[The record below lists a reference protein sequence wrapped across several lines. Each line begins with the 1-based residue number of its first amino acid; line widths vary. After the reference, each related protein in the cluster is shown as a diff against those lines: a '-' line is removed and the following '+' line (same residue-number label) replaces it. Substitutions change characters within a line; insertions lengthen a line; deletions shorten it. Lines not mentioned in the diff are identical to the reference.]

1 MCSGDFLDTIGKA
14 VSELKKGKMI
24 VVYDGDDREGE
35 ADLMLPARFADP
47 KAIETLRRDAGGLIC
62 AAIGQEDAG
71 RIGLPFF
78 TDLLESSGS
87 RLREIS
93 CRRTAYG
100 DKPAFSLPINHCQVY
115 TGITDED
122 RSLTMRKLD
131 SLVSEG
137 RAADFGKEFYSP
149 GHVFLLIGRGL
160 DKRKGHTELSLE
172 LSRMAGLHGAMVLC
186 EMLGS
191 GKALAKAEAAA
202 YAKRKGLA
210 FIEGKDVIA
219 RGVPA

>member
-1 MCSGDFLDTIGKA
+1 MDITGNA
-14 VSELKKGKMI
+14 VSELKKGRMI

-35 ADLMLPARFADP
+35 ADLMLPARFAGP
-47 KAIETLRRDAGGLIC
+47 GEIETLRRDAGGLIC
-62 AAIGQEDAG
+62 AAIGMDDAKK
-71 RIGLPFF
+71 IGLPFF
-78 TDLLESSGS
+78 TDLLESSGAA
-87 RLREIS
+87 LRGIS
-93 CRRTAYG
+93 CRKTAYG

-131 SLVSEG
+131 SLISEG

-172 LSRMAGLHGAMVLC
+172 LSRRAGLRGAMVLC

-191 GKALAKAEAAA
+191 GRALPKAQAAA

-210 FIEGKDVIA
+210 FVEGKDVVSSM
-219 RGVPA
+219 GKEG